1 MKKLIVTLLGVILLV
16 SCGKKYE
23 YESVEGDPMGVRI
36 YTLKNGLKVYTS
48 VNHDEP
54 RIQAFMAVRAGSK
67 NDPLET
73 TGLAHYFEH
82 LMFKG
87 TTHFGTS
94 DYEAEKPLLDSIE
107 ALFEVYRI
115 ETDSIKRK
123 QIYHQID
130 SISYEASK
138 ISIPNEY
145 DKLMAA
151 IGAEG
156 CNAFTDWDRTCYQ
169 EDIPS
174 NQLENWLKIQADR
187 FENPILR
194 GFHTELE
201 TVYEEYNMYASQD
214 DEKANVALMSALFP
228 GHPYGRDIIGL
239 PEHLK
244 NPSITRIKEFFD
256 VWYVPNNI
264 AVILSGDFDPDE
276 AIAVVDKYLGNW
288 KANENLPSVNIKAQ
302 DEITCK
308 DSTVYGLEAEYLLMG
323 WRLPGANDKDA
334 SAIQM
339 MANVLYNGQTG
350 LMDLDLVQQ
359 QRVNACLAGI
369 QQMSD
374 YGLMISRVYPKEGQS
389 LEELREIVLEEVK
402 KLKEGAYSDEMLEGL
417 INNYKKSIIQQADNY
432 TATAYTMLESFT
444 SRTNWEQNVKQI
456 DELSKLTKADLQ
468 TLANK
473 YLNDNDVVTI
483 YKRQRA
489 TSDQKKIEK
498 PQLTP
503 IEANRDIESEFLKE
517 IRTVQVD
524 PIKPAFLDYSK
535 DLTVSELQ
543 QGVSLLY
550 KQNINNK
557 LFSLTYLI
565 NMGDNQD
572 NALSLAS
579 DYMDYLGT
587 SDMTPEQV
595 KEAFFHIA
603 CNYSIT
609 STGRMT
615 YVTLNGLDENMD
627 EAIQLLEK
635 VLSDAQVN
643 ETAYQNLVMDIL
655 KNRQDAKMEK
665 SSVTQ
670 RLLSYMMYGPK
681 NPSTNILSTKEL
693 IEMNPQNLVDRIHQL
708 TSYEHRVLYFG
719 PCTEEEIATK
729 LKAEHKTPETLKPV
743 PTEGNFVLKPVE
755 ESHVFLVDYDDN
767 QSNLRMYAFLDEPF
781 SVENTAMA
789 SLYNNYFGAGSMNC
803 IVFQELRERRSLAY
817 SAYSMLRTPN
827 YKEDRHS
834 YSAVIGTQN
843 DKLMDATEAF
853 TEIIRQMPQS
863 QAAFDLAKEA
873 MLSSLRCNRTTKSSV
888 LWSYVSAQQLGI
900 DYDINE
906 RIYEA
911 VQEMTLQ
918 DVVDYQQKNV
928 LPLVFDYGVVC
939 RRSDMDVPP
948 LSKYGKPVWLSLEDI
963 FGY

>member
-54 RIQAFMAVRAGSK
+54 RIQAFVAVRAGSK

-107 ALFEVYRI
+107 ALFEVYRA
-115 ETDSIKRK
+115 ETDSLKRK

-174 NQLENWLKIQADR
+174 NQLNNWLKIQADR

-214 DEKANVALMSALFP
+214 DEKASVALMSALFP

-244 NPSITRIKEFFD
+244 NPSITRIKEFFN

-264 AVILSGDFDPDE
+264 AIILSGDFDPDE
-276 AIAVVDKYLGNW
+276 AIAAVDKYLGEW
-288 KANENLPSVNIKAQ
+288 KASEDLPSVNIKAE
-302 DEITCK
+302 DKITCK
-308 DSTVYGLEAEYLLMG
+308 DSTVYGLEAENLLMG
-323 WRLPGANDKDA
+323 WRLPEAGSED
-334 SAIQM
+334 SEAIEM
-339 MANVLYNGQTG
+339 MANVLFNGKTG
-350 LMDLDLVQQ
+350 LMDLDLQQQ
-359 QRVNACLAGI
+359 QRVNACGAGL
-369 QQMSD
+369 QQMRD
-374 YGLMISRVYPKEGQS
+374 YGILIARMYPKQGQS
-389 LEELREIVLEEVK
+389 LEELRALVLEEVQ
-402 KLKEGAYSDEMLEGL
+402 KLKDGDFSEEMLEGL
-417 INNYKKSIIQQADNY
+417 INNYKKNLVQQSDNY
-432 TATAYTMLESFT
+432 RATAYTMLESFT
-444 SRTNWEQNVKQI
+444 SNLNWEDNVKQI
-456 DELSKLTKADLQ
+456 DNLSKLTKADIQ
-468 TLANK
+468 NVAKK
-473 YLNDNDVVTI
+473 YLAEDDVVTI
-483 YKRQRA
+483 YKRQSA
-489 TSDQKKIEK
+489 SSNQKKIEK

-503 IEANRDIESEFLKE
+503 IEANRDMESAFLKE
-517 IRTVQVD
+517 IRAAQVD
-524 PIKPAFLDYSK
+524 PIKPAFLDFNK

-550 KQNINNK
+550 KQNTNNK

-572 NALSLAS
+572 KALSLAS
-579 DYMDYLGT
+579 NYMDYLGT

-603 CNYSIT
+603 CNYAIT

-615 YVTLNGLDENMD
+615 YITLNGLDENMD
-627 EAIQLLEK
+627 EAIKLLEK
-635 VLSDAQVN
+635 VLCDAQVN
-643 ETAYQNLVMDIL
+643 ETAYQNLVLDVL
-655 KNRQDAKMEK
+655 KNREDAKKEK
-665 SSVTQ
+665 NAVTQ
-670 RLLSYMMYGPK
+670 CLLSYMMYGPK
-681 NPSTNILSTKEL
+681 NAYTNLLSATEL
-693 IEMNPQNLVDRIHQL
+693 MEMNPQELVDRIHQL
-708 TSYEHRVLYFG
+708 TSFEHRVLYYG
-719 PCTEEEIATK
+719 PCTEEEITAK
-729 LKAEHKTPETLKPV
+729 LKEEHTLPETLTPV
-743 PTEGNFVLKPVE
+743 PTDGNYVLKPVD

-767 QSNLRMYAFLDEPF
+767 QSNLRMYAYLDDSF

-863 QAAFDLAKEA
+863 QAAFDLAKDA

-911 VQEMTLQ
+911 VQNMTLQ
-918 DVVDYQQKNV
+918 DVVAYQQKHIR
-928 LPLVFDYGVVC
+928 PLVFDYGVVC
-939 RRSDMDVPP
+939 RRSDMDIPA
-948 LSKYGKPVWLSLEDI
+948 LSKYGTPVWLTLQDI